1 MELILAAAVA
11 ANGALGK
18 NNQLLWHLPN
28 DFKHFK
34 QLTMGQTLLMGR
46 KTFESL
52 PGLLPGRVHWVISRQ
67 TNYKAP
73 EGVRVFADLNEVL
86 ATNYDAPLY
95 VIGGGEIY
103 RQTIDLADTLEI
115 TQVDATPE
123 ADVFFPKIDTNVWH
137 LDWEEKHP
145 ADEKH
150 QHSYTFK
157 RYLKIK
163 NNKAR

>member
-1 MELILAAAVA
+1 MELILVAAVA

-67 TNYKAP
+67 TNYKVP
-73 EGVRVFADLNEVL
+73 EGVRVFADLQEVL
-86 ATNYDAPLY
+86 ATDLQAPLY

-115 TQVDATPE
+115 TRVDATPE
-123 ADVFFPKIDTNVWH
+123 ADVFFPKIDPNRWH

-145 ADEKH
+145 TDDKH
-150 QHSYTFK
+150 AHSYTFT
-157 RYLKIK
+157 RYRKIK
-163 NNKAR
+163 NDTAR